1 MFEELERIYNKLLR
15 LVIRRDSLEETQSI
29 TKRLKEWLENKANHL
44 ENDLVHIGAATK
56 LKLRDTKVR
65 AETKRNFM
73 GECKKFII
81 NVLVKISERSPM
93 QFSIVRN
100 ALSLNPINM
109 VRHPEESMQM
119 FTKLADRPF
128 ALQKITASVAGKS
141 KNQYDNLLKTARF
154 EQKGKF
160 LNFKKKSDRLDEFFG
175 NLLLGKSHAELLSVC
190 QIVFVLSHGQSFT
203 ERGFSINREV
213 LDVNMQEKSLTSK
226 RIVYDTLQD
235 SDQKIHEINSTQDLR
250 KHCRLAYQKYKT
262 EMERITNENKQ
273 TEQTIER
280 KLKLDEIESV
290 KKQKLNIESC
300 IDSLKEGIINETLA
314 ADQNQ
319 DLIATARAASF
330 CRTMQ
335 EKQTTLKEINSTLE
349 KLEDEYKKL

>member
-29 TKRLKEWLENKANHL
+29 TKRLKKEWLENKANHL
-44 ENDLVHIGAATK
+44 ENGLVDIGAATK

-65 AETKRNFM
+65 AETKGNFM

-81 NVLVKISERSPM
+81 NILVKISEISPM
-93 QFSIVRN
+93 QFSIVHN

-109 VRHPEESMQM
+109 AKHPEESSQM
-119 FTKLADRPF
+119 FTKLADRLF
-128 ALQKITASVAGKS
+128 ARQKITASVADKS
-141 KNQYDNLLKTARF
+141 KNQYDDLLKTARF
-154 EQKGKF
+154 EQKDKF
-160 LNFKKKSDRLDEFFG
+160 LNFKMKSDRLDEFFG

-213 LDVNMQEKSLTSK
+213 LDVNMQEKSLTSQ

-235 SDQKIHEINSTQDLR
+235 SDQKIHEINITQDLR

-273 TEQTIER
+273 TTNYQTKAQAE
-280 KLKLDEIESV
+280 
-290 KKQKLNIESC
+290 
-300 IDSLKEGIINETLA
+300 
-314 ADQNQ
+314 
-319 DLIATARAASF
+319 
-330 CRTMQ
+330 
-335 EKQTTLKEINSTLE
+335 
-349 KLEDEYKKL
+349 